1 MIIIIINI
9 FLFILQ
15 KVKKKKKIILHSQLI
30 HFNISY
36 IHMRSFIN
44 DVSGIYDIAVCAIY
58 DILRSRNRIMDACM

>member
-1 MIIIIINI
+1 MINI
-9 FLFILQ
+9 FLSILS
-15 KVKKKKKIILHSQLI
+15 KKKKKTILHSQLI